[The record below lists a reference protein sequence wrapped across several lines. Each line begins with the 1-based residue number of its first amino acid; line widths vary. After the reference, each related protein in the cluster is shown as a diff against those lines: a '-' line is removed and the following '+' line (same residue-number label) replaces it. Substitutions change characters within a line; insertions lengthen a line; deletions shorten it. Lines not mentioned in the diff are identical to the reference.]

1 MSDLNK
7 KLNADELNAMRKDV
21 MLCAWGYARK
31 ASAKF
36 GGKPSEYIHAC
47 VKRAWIEVKGITA
60 NCQIDGAEKI
70 IAAALNVFEIYG
82 TRSVDGKVMR
92 TGLVAA
98 GYMTDMVTTCNVN
111 SATLGMLRA
120 TIMYNNTI
128 DSIRYGF
135 TIRNPE
141 HLRSKLIAM
150 GIENQNTI
158 KKACNLSAQ
167 LYGKQSD
174 DWDYDYTSAIY
185 REIVDYCKRYPC
197 AKEFA
202 MKTVRDYRD
211 WNFITEKEYNSLM
224 YSIEYEYNKLAQVSK
239 EEETNMGTEDTW
251 TGNVVRVEKKDGYL
265 YVTSPYNKAFIAQA
279 HLRNARWNKPCW
291 VYPVDKYDLLCADLE
306 QCYGESPAMD
316 AGDKVDCLYTVTS
329 YATSGC
335 VMQGIVLAERR
346 YRDSAVKLAS
356 NVDIIAGE
364 FPISGGSRKTPQV
377 DAPEGLVLL
386 VRGISKRLYEKQR
399 EEYGNVTIWTK

>member
-1 MSDLNK
+1 MTDLNK

-92 TGLVAA
+92 TGMVAA

-111 SATLGMLRA
+111 SATLGLLRE
-120 TIMYNNTI
+120 TIMHNCTI

-135 TIRNPE
+135 TMKHPE
-141 HLRSKLIAM
+141 IMRCKLIKH
-150 GIENQNTI
+150 GIENQNVI
-158 KKACNLSAQ
+158 KKSCNLAAA
-167 LYGKQSD
+167 LYGLQSD
-174 DWDYDYTSAIY
+174 DWDYEYTAGIY
-185 REIVDYCKRYPC
+185 REIVEECRAYPLSNRT
-197 AKEFA
+197 ALEA
-202 MKTVRDYRD
+202 VSDYRD
-211 WNFITEKEYNSLM
+211 WGYITAREYDSLM
-224 YSIEYEYNKLAQVSK
+224 YTVDYEYAKLAQVSQK
-239 EEETNMGTEDTW
+239 EETNMGTEDTW
-251 TGNVVRVEKKDGYL
+251 KGNVVQVEKKDGYL
-265 YVTSPYNKAFIAQA
+265 YVTSPYNKGFIALA
-279 HLRNARWNKPCW
+279 HLRGARWNKPCW
-291 VYPVDKYDLLCADLE
+291 VYPEGKYDLLCADLE

-356 NVDIIAGE
+356 NVDLITGE

-386 VRGISKRLYEKQR
+386 VRGISKKLYEQQR
-399 EEYGNVTIWTK
+399 EEYGNVTLWTK